1 MRLEGRYESGEARSG
16 VVVTGGLAWAVAD
29 QEQCS
34 LMLDIDRERAT
45 SSIHPI
51 HSINRLTAINTYH
64 LYLYLFCC
72 VPPIKY
78 TLSAMDEDE
87 IDILSTTP
95 PSSPSASTPKRQLT
109 LESNTPSSSSSTSPA
124 KSEAVTSERELIRQ
138 RVSTSKRKR
147 PSKRSASPSSPS
159 KSNKKQRTD
168 ATTTTPPA
176 ATTSLSSS
184 ALVRAIKH
192 PDENRPMNRLIDCG
206 LMDRSRSASRL
217 SLRSRRCA

>member
-109 LESNTPSSSSSTSPA
+109 LESNTPSSSSSSSTSPA

-168 ATTTTPPA
+168 ATTTTSPA
-176 ATTSLSSS
+176 ATASLSSS

-192 PDENRPMNRLIDCG
+192 PDENRPMN
-206 LMDRSRSASRL
+206 
-217 SLRSRRCA
+217 